1 MQVILKSRI
10 FASDFH
16 ISRNNSLILSVSHT
30 LKTGEE
36 NRMNEIKVINKSMLL
51 GKEID
56 VYGSVDEPLFL
67 AKDVAEWIEHTQ
79 PSKMVETVDDDEKL
93 MGTIF
98 LSGQNREVWML
109 TEDGL
114 YEVLMQSRKPIAKQF
129 KKGVKEILK
138 TIRKT
143 GSYSVS
149 KPLSQLEVLQMAV
162 NQMVEQEKRLSGVE
176 RLALEQKERLDKME
190 LEQADNAKALLEV
203 ELSDNKVPEVTMR
216 NKIRKLVNQYSRAT
230 NTKQQD
236 VWHSIYDT
244 LYYAHNISINSY
256 KRKKRQSNL
265 DIAEKHGFLGKMFDV
280 ISNMAK
286 AANLN
291 IA

>member
-1 MQVILKSRI
+1 
-10 FASDFH
+10 
-16 ISRNNSLILSVSHT
+16 
-30 LKTGEE
+30 
-36 NRMNEIKVINKSMLL
+36 MNEIKVINKSMLL

-79 PSKMVETVDDDEKL
+79 PSKMVETVDEDEKL

-256 KRKKRQSNL
+256 KRKKRQGNL
-265 DIAEKHGFLGKMFDV
+265 DIAEEHGFLGKMFDV

-286 AANLN
+286 AANLK

>member
-1 MQVILKSRI
+1 
-10 FASDFH
+10 
-16 ISRNNSLILSVSHT
+16 
-30 LKTGEE
+30 
-36 NRMNEIKVINKSMLL
+36 MNEIKVINKSMLL

-79 PSKMVETVDDDEKL
+79 PSKMVETVDEDEKL
-93 MGTIF
+93 IGTIF

-265 DIAEKHGFLGKMFDV
+265 DIAEEHGFLGKMFDV

-286 AANLN
+286 AANLK

>member
-1 MQVILKSRI
+1 
-10 FASDFH
+10 
-16 ISRNNSLILSVSHT
+16 
-30 LKTGEE
+30 
-36 NRMNEIKVINKSMLL
+36 MLL

-56 VYGSVDEPLFL
+56 DGSVDEPLFL

-79 PSKMVETVDDDEKL
+79 PSKMVETVDEDEKL

-129 KKGVKEILK
+129 KKGIKEILK

-149 KPLSQLEVLQMAV
+149 KPLSQLEVLQVAV

>member
-1 MQVILKSRI
+1 
-10 FASDFH
+10 
-16 ISRNNSLILSVSHT
+16 
-30 LKTGEE
+30 
-36 NRMNEIKVINKSMLL
+36 MNEIKVINKSILL
-51 GKEID
+51 GKEIN

-79 PSKMVETVDDDEKL
+79 PSKMVETVDEDEKL

-216 NKIRKLVNQYSRAT
+216 NKIRKLVNLYSRAT

-265 DIAEKHGFLGKMFDV
+265 DIAEEHGFLGKMFDV

-286 AANLN
+286 AANLK

>member
-1 MQVILKSRI
+1 
-10 FASDFH
+10 
-16 ISRNNSLILSVSHT
+16 
-30 LKTGEE
+30 
-36 NRMNEIKVINKSMLL
+36 MNEIKVINKSMLL

-79 PSKMVETVDDDEKL
+79 PSKMVETVDEDEKL

-129 KKGVKEILK
+129 KKGIKEILK

>member
-1 MQVILKSRI
+1 MR
-10 FASDFH
+10 
-16 ISRNNSLILSVSHT
+16 HT
-30 LKTGEE
+30 LKTEKE

-67 AKDVAEWIEHTQ
+67 AKDVAEWIGH
-79 PSKMVETVDDDEKL
+79 SDVSMMVKNVEEDEKVTNNVCTL
-93 MGTIF
+93 GG
-98 LSGQNREVWML
+98 SQNAWFL

-265 DIAEKHGFLGKMFDV
+265 DIAEEHGFLGKMFDV

-286 AANLN
+286 AANLK

>member
-1 MQVILKSRI
+1 
-10 FASDFH
+10 
-16 ISRNNSLILSVSHT
+16 
-30 LKTGEE
+30 
-36 NRMNEIKVINKSMLL
+36 MNEIKVINKSMLL
-51 GKEID
+51 EKEID

-79 PSKMVETVDDDEKL
+79 PSKMVETVDEDEKL

-143 GSYSVS
+143 GSYSAS

-265 DIAEKHGFLGKMFDV
+265 DIAEEHGFLGKMFDV

-286 AANLN
+286 AANLK

>member
-1 MQVILKSRI
+1 MR
-10 FASDFH
+10 
-16 ISRNNSLILSVSHT
+16 HT
-30 LKTGEE
+30 LKTEKE

-67 AKDVAEWIEHTQ
+67 AKDVAEWIGH
-79 PSKMVETVDDDEKL
+79 SDVSMMVKNVDEDENVTNNVCTL
-93 MGTIF
+93 GG
-98 LSGQNREVWML
+98 SQNAWFL

-129 KKGVKEILK
+129 KKGVKENLK

-176 RLALEQKERLDKME
+176 RLALEQKERLDKIE
-190 LEQADNAKALLEV
+190 LEQADNAKALLDV

-265 DIAEKHGFLGKMFDV
+265 DIAEEHGFLGKMFDV

-286 AANLN
+286 AANLK

>member
-1 MQVILKSRI
+1 M
-10 FASDFH
+10 
-16 ISRNNSLILSVSHT
+16 
-30 LKTGEE
+30 
-36 NRMNEIKVINKSMLL
+36 
-51 GKEID
+51 
-56 VYGSVDEPLFL
+56 

-79 PSKMVETVDDDEKL
+79 PSKMVETVDEDEKL

-265 DIAEKHGFLGKMFDV
+265 DIAEEHGFLGKMFDV

-286 AANLN
+286 AANLK

>member
-1 MQVILKSRI
+1 
-10 FASDFH
+10 
-16 ISRNNSLILSVSHT
+16 
-30 LKTGEE
+30 
-36 NRMNEIKVINKSMLL
+36 MNEIKVINKSMLL

-79 PSKMVETVDDDEKL
+79 PSKMVETVDEDEKL

-129 KKGVKEILK
+129 KKGIKEILK

-143 GSYSVS
+143 ESYSVS
-149 KPLSQLEVLQMAV
+149 KPLSQLEVLQVAV

>member
-1 MQVILKSRI
+1 
-10 FASDFH
+10 
-16 ISRNNSLILSVSHT
+16 
-30 LKTGEE
+30 
-36 NRMNEIKVINKSMLL
+36 MLL

-79 PSKMVETVDDDEKL
+79 PSKMVETVDEDEKL

-109 TEDGL
+109 TESGL

-265 DIAEKHGFLGKMFDV
+265 DIAEEHGFLGKIFDV

-286 AANLN
+286 AANLK

>member
-1 MQVILKSRI
+1 
-10 FASDFH
+10 
-16 ISRNNSLILSVSHT
+16 
-30 LKTGEE
+30 
-36 NRMNEIKVINKSMLL
+36 MNEIKVINKSMLL

>member
-1 MQVILKSRI
+1 
-10 FASDFH
+10 
-16 ISRNNSLILSVSHT
+16 
-30 LKTGEE
+30 
-36 NRMNEIKVINKSMLL
+36 MNEIKVINKSMLL
-51 GKEID
+51 EKEID
-56 VYGSVDEPLFL
+56 VYGSIDEPLFL

-79 PSKMVETVDDDEKL
+79 PSKMVETVDEDEKL

-162 NQMVEQEKRLSGVE
+162 NQMVEQEKRLSDVE

-265 DIAEKHGFLGKMFDV
+265 DIAEEHGFLGKMFDV

-286 AANLN
+286 AANLK

>member
-1 MQVILKSRI
+1 
-10 FASDFH
+10 
-16 ISRNNSLILSVSHT
+16 
-30 LKTGEE
+30 
-36 NRMNEIKVINKSMLL
+36 MNEIKVINKSILL

-56 VYGSVDEPLFL
+56 VYGTIDEPLFL
-67 AKDVAEWIEHTQ
+67 AKDVAEWIGH
-79 PSKMVETVDDDEKL
+79 SDVSMMVKNVEEDEKVTNNVCTL
-93 MGTIF
+93 GG
-98 LSGQNREVWML
+98 SQNAWFL

-265 DIAEKHGFLGKMFDV
+265 DIAEEHGFLGKMFDV
-280 ISNMAK
+280 ISNMAR
-286 AANLN
+286 LQT
-291 IA
+291 

>member
-1 MQVILKSRI
+1 
-10 FASDFH
+10 
-16 ISRNNSLILSVSHT
+16 
-30 LKTGEE
+30 
-36 NRMNEIKVINKSMLL
+36 MNEIKVINKSMLL

-67 AKDVAEWIEHTQ
+67 AKDVAEWIGH
-79 PSKMVETVDDDEKL
+79 SDVSMMVKNVEEDEKVTNNVCTL
-93 MGTIF
+93 GG
-98 LSGQNREVWML
+98 SQNAWFL

-236 VWHSIYDT
+236 VWHNIYDT

-265 DIAEKHGFLGKMFDV
+265 DIAEEHGFLGKMFDV

-286 AANLN
+286 AANLK

>member
-1 MQVILKSRI
+1 
-10 FASDFH
+10 
-16 ISRNNSLILSVSHT
+16 
-30 LKTGEE
+30 
-36 NRMNEIKVINKSMLL
+36 MNEIKVINKSMLL

-67 AKDVAEWIEHTQ
+67 AKDVAEWIGH
-79 PSKMVETVDDDEKL
+79 SDVSMMVKNVDEDEKVTNNVCTL
-93 MGTIF
+93 GG
-98 LSGQNREVWML
+98 SQNAWFL

-176 RLALEQKERLDKME
+176 RLALEQKERLDKIE
-190 LEQADNAKALLEV
+190 LEQADNAKALLDV

-265 DIAEKHGFLGKMFDV
+265 DIAEEHGFLGKMFDV

-286 AANLN
+286 AANLK

>member
-1 MQVILKSRI
+1 
-10 FASDFH
+10 
-16 ISRNNSLILSVSHT
+16 
-30 LKTGEE
+30 
-36 NRMNEIKVINKSMLL
+36 MLL

-79 PSKMVETVDDDEKL
+79 PSKMVETVDEDEKL

-129 KKGVKEILK
+129 KKGIKEILK

>member
-1 MQVILKSRI
+1 
-10 FASDFH
+10 
-16 ISRNNSLILSVSHT
+16 
-30 LKTGEE
+30 
-36 NRMNEIKVINKSMLL
+36 MLL

-79 PSKMVETVDDDEKL
+79 PSKMVETVDEDEKL

-236 VWHSIYDT
+236 VWHNIYDT

-265 DIAEKHGFLGKMFDV
+265 DIAEEHGFLGKMFDV

-286 AANLN
+286 AANLK

>member
-1 MQVILKSRI
+1 
-10 FASDFH
+10 
-16 ISRNNSLILSVSHT
+16 
-30 LKTGEE
+30 
-36 NRMNEIKVINKSMLL
+36 MNEIKVINKSMLL

-79 PSKMVETVDDDEKL
+79 PSKMVETVDEDEKL

-176 RLALEQKERLDKME
+176 RLALEQKERLDKIE

-286 AANLN
+286 AANLK

>member
-1 MQVILKSRI
+1 
-10 FASDFH
+10 
-16 ISRNNSLILSVSHT
+16 
-30 LKTGEE
+30 
-36 NRMNEIKVINKSMLL
+36 MNEIKVINKSMLL
-51 GKEID
+51 EKEID

-79 PSKMVETVDDDEKL
+79 PSKMVETVDEDEKL

-216 NKIRKLVNQYSRAT
+216 NKIRKLVNQYSMAT

>member
-1 MQVILKSRI
+1 
-10 FASDFH
+10 
-16 ISRNNSLILSVSHT
+16 
-30 LKTGEE
+30 
-36 NRMNEIKVINKSMLL
+36 MNEIKVINKSILL

-79 PSKMVETVDDDEKL
+79 PSKMVETVDEDEKL
-93 MGTIF
+93 IGTIF

-265 DIAEKHGFLGKMFDV
+265 DIAEEHGFLGKMFDV

-286 AANLN
+286 AANLK

>member
-1 MQVILKSRI
+1 
-10 FASDFH
+10 
-16 ISRNNSLILSVSHT
+16 
-30 LKTGEE
+30 
-36 NRMNEIKVINKSMLL
+36 MNEIKVINKSMLL
-51 GKEID
+51 EKEID

-79 PSKMVETVDDDEKL
+79 PSKMVETVDEDEKL

-149 KPLSQLEVLQMAV
+149 KPLS
-162 NQMVEQEKRLSGVE
+162 
-176 RLALEQKERLDKME
+176 
-190 LEQADNAKALLEV
+190 
-203 ELSDNKVPEVTMR
+203 
-216 NKIRKLVNQYSRAT
+216 
-230 NTKQQD
+230 
-236 VWHSIYDT
+236 
-244 LYYAHNISINSY
+244 
-256 KRKKRQSNL
+256 
-265 DIAEKHGFLGKMFDV
+265 
-280 ISNMAK
+280 
-286 AANLN
+286 
-291 IA
+291 

>member
-1 MQVILKSRI
+1 
-10 FASDFH
+10 
-16 ISRNNSLILSVSHT
+16 
-30 LKTGEE
+30 
-36 NRMNEIKVINKSMLL
+36 MNEIKVINKSMLL

-79 PSKMVETVDDDEKL
+79 PSKMVETVDEDEKL

-129 KKGVKEILK
+129 KKGIKEILK

-149 KPLSQLEVLQMAV
+149 KPLSQLEVFQVAV

>member
-1 MQVILKSRI
+1 
-10 FASDFH
+10 
-16 ISRNNSLILSVSHT
+16 
-30 LKTGEE
+30 
-36 NRMNEIKVINKSMLL
+36 MNEIKVINKSMLL
-51 GKEID
+51 EKEID
-56 VYGSVDEPLFL
+56 VYGSIDEPLFL

-79 PSKMVETVDDDEKL
+79 PSKMVETVDEDEKL

-129 KKGVKEILK
+129 KKGVKEFLK

-265 DIAEKHGFLGKMFDV
+265 DIAEEHGFLGKMFDV

-286 AANLN
+286 AANLK